1 VIKVFRTAE
10 SALEKAKDSNN
21 LSENK
26 KVLNSTSKIH
36 QLSKRL
42 MQLLPFTQTSRIV
55 SSEERIESKISDSEN
70 SSKESET
77 NKESTSEDCAS
88 TSQTNVSTFLKL
100 IDSLKTEIL
109 NSAQNNENESIDSA
123 ISEEKSDKDSLN
135 PINTE
140 LNEDLNDNLSNEIS
154 QTENI
159 EELKNNSI
167 LNEAKGKVIFLD
179 SVPDCHK
186 YFASINQPKNAK
198 EFMKRIKQEILLL
211 ETALPEGIDVAL
223 FHDRMDL
230 LSVLVFGPKGTPY
243 EDGLFL
249 FDIQLPASYPNT
261 PPLVH
266 YISYCSDRLN
276 PNLYESGK
284 VCISL
289 LGTWNGKGTE
299 VWSESTSNILQVI
312 VSIQGLILVAEP
324 YYNEAG
330 YLKQRGTS
338 IANDNSRLYNEM
350 VVIKLIQS
358 MTKLLLTPPKTF
370 ETTIREH
377 IVRIGHKFIE
387 RHENWA
393 SISELCISK
402 SITTIEELNK
412 FKELRNDVN
421 LPQFPLL
428 PASYGFCL
436 TLKKSIALFRDTLL
450 SIN

>member
-36 QLSKRL
+36 QLAKRL

-77 NKESTSEDCAS
+77 NKESTSGDCSS
-88 TSQTNVSTFLKL
+88 TSQTNVSTFLKI

-109 NSAQNNENESIDSA
+109 NSAQSNENESIDSA

-135 PINTE
+135 PMNTE
-140 LNEDLNDNLSNEIS
+140 LNEEIS

-159 EELKNNSI
+159 EELKDNSI

-230 LSVLVFGPKGTPY
+230 LSVMVFGPKGTPY

-299 VWSESTSNILQVI
+299 VWSASASNLLQVI

-412 FKELRNDVN
+412 FKELRN

-450 SIN
+450 SFN

>member
-1 VIKVFRTAE
+1 MIKVFRTAE

-36 QLSKRL
+36 QLAKRL

-77 NKESTSEDCAS
+77 NKESTSGDCSS
-88 TSQTNVSTFLKL
+88 TSQTNVSTFLKI

-109 NSAQNNENESIDSA
+109 NSAQSNENESIDSA

-135 PINTE
+135 PMNTE
-140 LNEDLNDNLSNEIS
+140 LNEEIS

-159 EELKNNSI
+159 EELKDNSI

-230 LSVLVFGPKGTPY
+230 LSVMVFGPKGTPY

-299 VWSESTSNILQVI
+299 VWSASASNLLQVI

-412 FKELRNDVN
+412 FKELRN

-450 SIN
+450 SFN